1 MPGFPGM
8 GGMPGGMGGM
18 PAGMGGAPGGKPGS
32 CPADSASTSCRPGF
46 DPSQLKFPK
55 K

>member
-18 PAGMGGAPGGKPGS
+18 PAGMGGATGGKPGQL
-32 CPADSASTSCRPGF
+32 PGGFGLDQLPPGF